1 MNHLVPT
8 IERRYPRSEWAN
20 TEPSG
25 KRADHNAQTARVE
38 IETVKMKSGIQIKTK
53 SHSNWSNNTFRFFRP
68 RDGRLR
74 CTTVMFGAAVAGIL
88 LALPAMARDDD
99 DQKRVEH
106 VLLIS
111 VDGMHQSDLAWY
123 VQTHPKSTLA
133 RLVAEGI
140 NYSNA
145 STPFPSDSFPGLIGQ
160 VTGGNPATTGI
171 YYDDTW
177 NHAVFPA
184 GTTNCVGPAPGGEV
198 AYTEAADINLGAL
211 DAGQGIVLA
220 PGNPNP
226 WVNIL
231 HMTGNPVKVINPANL
246 PVDPATCE
254 PIYPN
259 KYLQVNTIFEVAHRH
274 HLLTAW
280 SDKHP
285 AYLALSGSSGEGV
298 DDYFTPEINSS
309 ANPAAPTDSSQP
321 DWTTDNL
328 FTQKYDSYKVEAVIN
343 WINGHRHD
351 GSGNPGTPAIF
362 GMNFQTVSTGQ
373 KLPKSRT
380 EGDLSGNSLG
390 GYLADGATPGPV
402 LANALDFIDQS
413 LGKMVSALEQRGLCN
428 SIAIIVS
435 AKHGQSPMNLAALN
449 RIDDGKIINA
459 LNAAWN
465 SSHPSATPLV
475 AFGVDDDGLILWLND
490 RSAAATDYARQF
502 LVNYNDSTA
511 SVDGKPV
518 TSAGLWQ
525 VYTGKAAAQ
534 LIGVKENDPRV
545 PDVIGIAQYGVV
557 YTSHTAK
564 IAEHGGDHPED
575 RNVPILVAWPG
586 ATGGLNVTAPVET
599 TQIAPTIL
607 ELLGLSPEELR
618 AVHIEGTQPL
628 F

>member
-1 MNHLVPT
+1 MKT
-8 IERRYPRSEWAN
+8 
-20 TEPSG
+20 G
-25 KRADHNAQTARVE
+25 
-38 IETVKMKSGIQIKTK
+38 KMKSKIHMKAE
-53 SHSNWSNNTFRFFRP
+53 SHINRSNKRNSIFGFSRLRP
-68 RDGRLR
+68 QRLR
-74 CTTVMFGAAVAGIL
+74 CTTAMFGAAAAGIL
-88 LALPAMARDDD
+88 LALPAVAKGDDL
-99 DQKRVEH
+99 KTVEH

-133 RLVAEGI
+133 KLVAKGV

-198 AYTEAADINLGAL
+198 AYTEAADLNLNAL
-211 DAGQGIVLA
+211 DAGQGIV
-220 PGNPNP
+220 PSPDNPDP
-226 WVNIL
+226 WEDIL
-231 HMTGNPVKVINPANL
+231 RMTSNPVKVIDPANL
-246 PVDPATCE
+246 PVDPETCK

-259 KYLQVNTIFEVAHRH
+259 KYLKVNTIFEVVHQH

-285 AYLALSGSSGEGV
+285 AYLALSGQSGEGV

-309 ANPAAPTDSSQP
+309 ANPAAPTEPKQN

-328 FTQKYDSYKVEAVIN
+328 FTQQYDGYKVQAVIN

-380 EGDLSGNSLG
+380 EGDLLGNSLG

-402 LANALDFIDQS
+402 LTHALDFIDQS
-413 LGKMVSALEQRGLCN
+413 LDKMYDALERRGLL
-428 SIAIIVS
+428 SSTAIIVS

-449 RIDDGKIINA
+449 RIDDGKIVAA

-465 SSHPSATPLV
+465 GSHPSATPLV
-475 AFGVDDDGLILWLND
+475 AFEVDDDGMILWLND
-490 RSAAATDYARQF
+490 RSDAATKFARQF
-502 LVNYNDSTA
+502 LMNYSDSTA

-525 VYTGKAAAQ
+525 VYTGLAAAQ
-534 LIGVKENDPRV
+534 LIGVKESDPRV

-557 YTSHTAK
+557 YTSHKAK

-607 ELLGLSPEELR
+607 ELLGLDSKELQ
-618 AVHIEGTQPL
+618 AVRIEGTEPL

>member
-1 MNHLVPT
+1 MKT
-8 IERRYPRSEWAN
+8 
-20 TEPSG
+20 G
-25 KRADHNAQTARVE
+25 
-38 IETVKMKSGIQIKTK
+38 KMKSKIHPKTE
-53 SHSNWSNNTFRFFRP
+53 SHIDRSNNRNSIFGFSRLRSQK
-68 RDGRLR
+68 LR
-74 CTTVMFGAAVAGIL
+74 CTTAIFGAAVAGVL
-88 LALPAMARDDD
+88 LALPAAAKDDD
-99 DQKRVEH
+99 DLKTVEH

-133 RLVAEGI
+133 MLVAKGV

-184 GTTNCVGPAPGGEV
+184 GTTKCVGPAPGGEV

-211 DAGQGIVLA
+211 DAGQGIV
-220 PGNPNP
+220 PSRDNPDP
-226 WVNIL
+226 WEDIL
-231 HMTGNPVKVINPANL
+231 QMTGNPVKVVNPANL
-246 PVDPATCE
+246 PVDPETCE

-259 KYLQVNTIFEVAHRH
+259 KYLKVNTIFEVAHQH

-285 AYLALSGSSGEGV
+285 AYLALSGPSGEGV

-309 ANPAAPTDSSQP
+309 ANKAAPTDHTPP

-328 FTQKYDSYKVEAVIN
+328 FTQQYDGYKVEAVIN

-373 KLPKSRT
+373 KLPTSRT
-380 EGDLSGNSLG
+380 EGNLSGNSLG

-402 LANALDFIDQS
+402 LTNALDFIDQS
-413 LGKMVSALEQRGLCN
+413 LGKMVSALKQRGLFN
-428 SIAIIVS
+428 STAIIVS

-449 RIDDGKIINA
+449 RINDGKIIDD
-459 LNAAWN
+459 LNAAWK
-465 SSHPSATPLV
+465 SSHPGATLV
-475 AFGVDDDGLILWLND
+475 AFGVDDDGMILWLND
-490 RSAAATDYARQF
+490 RSDAATEFARQF
-502 LVNYNDSTA
+502 LVNYQDSTA

-518 TSAGLWQ
+518 TSSGLWQ
-525 VYTGKAAAQ
+525 VYTGLAAAQ
-534 LIGVKENDPRV
+534 LIGVKESDPRV

-557 YTSHTAK
+557 YTSHKAK

-575 RNVPILVAWPG
+575 RNVPILVEWPG
-586 ATGGLNVTAPVET
+586 AKGGLNVTAPVET

-618 AVHIEGTQPL
+618 AVHIEGTEPL